1 MSLNSLIFTGDDY
14 DPDDAQKATKEYG
27 WLKPHE
33 RKELY
38 QLQKSW
44 QQQKKKDPRS
54 PSRIFLDLLNKN
66 TTKAFI
72 NYKML
77 EDRYVWKDKVLS
89 VFEKWEIEGVQ
100 ESKSFVL
107 MLNRV
112 FVVGA
117 ERGKGYG
124 TDFITTIK
132 QWAEIAGVV
141 IVLVAGTYE
150 LSGREDS
157 EGGNHTTTIQEVI
170 ELDNRQNIHYH
181 HFNQDLINDWYLRQQ
196 FMNAKILPN
205 RPDHQYA
212 LDSQFLFYKPS
223 SLAPENLKEIEKIL
237 V

>member
-1 MSLNSLIFTGDDY
+1 
-14 DPDDAQKATKEYG
+14 
-27 WLKPHE
+27 
-33 RKELY
+33 
-38 QLQKSW
+38 
-44 QQQKKKDPRS
+44 
-54 PSRIFLDLLNKN
+54 
-66 TTKAFI
+66 
-72 NYKML
+72 
-77 EDRYVWKDKVLS
+77 
-89 VFEKWEIEGVQ
+89 
-100 ESKSFVL
+100 

-170 ELDNRQNIHYH
+170 ELDSRQNIHYH
-181 HFNQDLINDWYLRQQ
+181 HFNQDLINDWYLRQK
-196 FMNAKILPN
+196 FVNAKILPN

-223 SLAPENLKEIEKIL
+223 SLRPENLKQIQKVL

>member
-1 MSLNSLIFTGDDY
+1 MSLNSLIFTGDEY

-141 IVLVAGTYE
+141 LVLVAGTYE

-181 HFNQDLINDWYLRQQ
+181 QDLINDWYLRQK
-196 FMNAKILPN
+196 FVNAKILPN

-223 SLAPENLKEIEKIL
+223 SLRPENLKQIQKIL

>member
-1 MSLNSLIFTGDDY
+1 MSLTSLIFSGNDY
-14 DPDDAQKATKEYG
+14 DDADAQKATKEYG

-44 QQQKKKDPRS
+44 QQQKTKDPRT

-141 IVLVAGTYE
+141 LVLVAGTYE

-170 ELDNRQNIHYH
+170 ELDSRQNIHYQN
-181 HFNQDLINDWYLRQQ
+181 FNQDLINDWYLRQY
-196 FMNAKILPN
+196 FVNAKILPN
-205 RPDHQYA
+205 RPNHQYA

-223 SLAPENLKEIEKIL
+223 SLRPENLKQIEKIL

>member
-1 MSLNSLIFTGDDY
+1 MSLNSLIFTGDEY

-181 HFNQDLINDWYLRQQ
+181 HFNQDLINDWYLRQK
-196 FMNAKILPN
+196 FVNAKILPN
-205 RPDHQYA
+205 RPDNQYA

>member
-1 MSLNSLIFTGDDY
+1 MSLTSLIFSGNDY
-14 DPDDAQKATKEYG
+14 DDADAQKATKEYG

-44 QQQKKKDPRS
+44 QQQKTKDPRT

-89 VFEKWEIEGVQ
+89 VFEKWEIDGVQ

-141 IVLVAGTYE
+141 LVLVAGTYE

-170 ELDNRQNIHYH
+170 ELDSRQNIHYQN
-181 HFNQDLINDWYLRQQ
+181 FNQDLINDWYLRQN
-196 FMNAKILPN
+196 FVNAKILPN
-205 RPDHQYA
+205 RPNHQYA

-223 SLAPENLKEIEKIL
+223 SLRPENLKQIEKIL

>member
-1 MSLNSLIFTGDDY
+1 MSLNSLIFSGDEY
-14 DPDDAQKATKEYG
+14 DPAEAARANPEYR
-27 WLKPHE
+27 WLHPSE

-38 QLQKSW
+38 FLQKNW
-44 QQQKKKDPRS
+44 RDQQRKDPRS
-54 PSRIFLDLLNKN
+54 PARIFLDLLNKN

-89 VFEKWEIEGVQ
+89 VFEKWEIEGVE

-141 IVLVAGTYE
+141 LVLVAGTYE

-170 ELDNRQNIHYH
+170 ELDSRQNIHYH
-181 HFNQDLINDWYLRQQ
+181 HFNQDLINDWYLRQN
-196 FMNAKILPN
+196 FVNAKILPT
-205 RPDHQYA
+205 RPDHPYA

-223 SLAPENLKEIEKIL
+223 SLRPENLKQIQKVL